1 MVEEKISRLS
11 NKVVVHETNSVF
23 KNEDVKADLI
33 RLNKDFVVLPIDKA
47 SSNQVRLFA
56 EI

>member
-1 MVEEKISRLS
+1 MVDEKISHLS
-11 NKVVVHETNSVF
+11 NKVVVHEVNSVF
-23 KNEDVKADLI
+23 KNEDANAELI
-33 RLNKDFVVLPIDKA
+33 RLHKQFFVVPIDKA